1 MASSNRKFLST
12 ENERYLNQF
21 GVTFGES
28 AFDSN
33 INDITSTH
41 SETSGSESTQRKY
54 YGISA
59 PFYLRSWDNNSMF
72 FFAIYGLLL
81 KNTYDEKCKRLNIH
95 FFEHDIHLSEYVNV

>member
-1 MASSNRKFLST
+1 MASLNRKFLST

-72 FFAIYGLLL
+72 FSQFMDY
-81 KNTYDEKCKRLNIH
+81 C
-95 FFEHDIHLSEYVNV
+95 